1 MYYIKLSSATSIDF
15 FSLYVHVIF
24 SVLNFSSFKNM
35 NLLLIYYIVLR
46 DMLQK
51 LCSIFIN
58 KFIFNGEVFYLAPS
72 LIRKKKFF
80 PVDNIRQ
87 HVRSSTRSVSN
98 FPYTSRSEFNHVACL
113 IYLLFI

>member
-1 MYYIKLSSATSIDF
+1 MYYLKLSSATSIDF
-15 FSLYVHVIF
+15 FFFVRTRNF

-72 LIRKKKFF
+72 LIRKKKVL
-80 PVDNIRQ
+80 P
-87 HVRSSTRSVSN
+87 
-98 FPYTSRSEFNHVACL
+98 C
-113 IYLLFI
+113 